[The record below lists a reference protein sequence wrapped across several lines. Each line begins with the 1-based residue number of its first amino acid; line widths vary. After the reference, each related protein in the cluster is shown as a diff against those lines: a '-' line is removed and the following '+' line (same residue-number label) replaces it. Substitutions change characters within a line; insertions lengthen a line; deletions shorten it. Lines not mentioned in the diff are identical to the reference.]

1 MGTLKRSTIG
11 VIFGYHL
18 YEGSH
23 PVPFAFP
30 IIRGI
35 QEAAREKNVNL
46 MIACGVARQVGPNLH
61 RPAWPE
67 LDPETDFVPVG
78 PWNTDGLI
86 FVGPLRAK
94 ERIRFARTLVDDGFP
109 VFVLG
114 ADSGHPA
121 IIVDNEGGIRQVME
135 HLIQHGHREIAFIA
149 GDEQDIGDTAARVLA
164 YRKIVQQQNICD
176 DPRLLEYGQHWRVGG
191 YNATQRLIQ
200 SGVKFTAVM
209 CSNDMSALGAMQAL
223 REAGIRIPWDVAVA
237 GFDDVLESLA
247 QVPPLTSVHYP
258 LFETG
263 YRALLMLH
271 KRIEQPSTQLPELTR
286 VATWLVPRQSCGC
299 LPDTAIQSAL
309 STSGTAANPNDSPQQ
324 IRDGLAQRMLEAVL
338 AKDPQAQ
345 SGDYLAFCERLVD
358 GFLQSLE
365 DGDLSHFQNSLT
377 EVLQQIELRSDDNAN
392 LWQAAVTVL
401 RQGVHDVLKS
411 GDGSSRAERAEDIL
425 HQARTMLSESADR
438 RYTRLQVNRKSR
450 DESMGLLT
458 ARLISSSEEDQLYT
472 ALREDLPQVGVRSC
486 HIVFFEPQGEDPVA
500 MSVLRPL
507 ESEAPEVRFE
517 TRHFPPPDLYP
528 QDEPFS
534 LALLPLFYQDEKLGY
549 VAFDGGNLDPLATLM
564 RQLSSTI
571 KNVQL
576 HAQVLELSLTD
587 GLTEVYNRRYFEIL
601 LQKETER
608 SHRYNRE
615 LTVIMIDIDHFK
627 RYNDAFGHPAG
638 DEALREVARC
648 ITRGARRGLDVV
660 TRYGGEEFAIILPET
675 GTDGARVVAENVRKE
690 VETDRKFLRPTTVSL
705 GIASLR
711 GKKLRSQVLVDQADR
726 ALYQAKS
733 QGRNRA
739 IIFEDWMLTSAHSA
753 GLEPKA
759 VDNPPPKK
767 RRPK

>member
-1 MGTLKRSTIG
+1 MGDSKRSTIG
-11 VIFGYHL
+11 VLFGYHL

-23 PVPFAFP
+23 PIPFAFP

-46 MIACGVARQVGPNLH
+46 MIACGVARQVGSNLH
-61 RPAWPE
+61 RPAWPTV
-67 LDPETDFVPVG
+67 DPETDFVPIG

-86 FVGPLRAK
+86 YVGPLRSN
-94 ERIRFARTLVDDGFP
+94 ERIQYARKLVDDGFP
-109 VFVLG
+109 VIVLG

-121 IIVDNEGGIRQVME
+121 IIIDNEGGIRQAME
-135 HLIQHGHREIAFIA
+135 HLIQHGHRAIAFIA
-149 GDEQDIGDTAARVLA
+149 GDEQDIGDTSARVSA
-164 YRKIVQQQNICD
+164 YRKIVQEKNLSD
-176 DPRLLEYGQHWRVGG
+176 DPRLVEYGQLWTIGG
-191 YNATQRLIQ
+191 YNALQRLIQ

-209 CSNDMSALGAMQAL
+209 CSNDMSALGVMQAL
-223 REAGIRIPWDVAVA
+223 REAGIRIPRDVAVA

-258 LFETG
+258 MFETG

-271 KRIEQPSTQLPELTR
+271 KRIEEPSTPLPELTR

-299 LPDTAIQSAL
+299 LPDTVIQSAVG
-309 STSGTAANPNDSPQQ
+309 TSGMAANPKDSPQQ
-324 IRDGLAQRMLEAVL
+324 IREGLVQSMLEAVL
-338 AKDPQAQ
+338 AKNPPAQ

-365 DGDLSHFQNSLT
+365 DGDLKHFQNSLT

-392 LWQAAVTVL
+392 LWQAAITVL
-401 RQGVHDVLKS
+401 RQAAHDALKS
-411 GDGSSRAERAEDIL
+411 GDESSRAERAEDIL

-438 RYTRLQVNRKSR
+438 RYTRLQVSRKSR

-458 ARLISSSEEDQLYT
+458 ARLISSSEEAQLYT
-472 ALREDLPQVGVRSC
+472 TLREDLPLVGVRSC
-486 HIVFFEPQGEDPVA
+486 HVVFFEPQGADPVGL
-500 MSVLRPL
+500 SLLRPL
-507 ESEAPEVRFE
+507 ESEAPVVRFE

-528 QDEPFS
+528 QAEPFS

-549 VAFDGGNLDPLATLM
+549 VAFDGGNLDPLATLV

-576 HAQVLELSLTD
+576 HAKVLELSLTD
-587 GLTEVYNRRYFEIL
+587 GLTGVYNRRYFELL

-608 SHRYNRE
+608 SHRYHRE
-615 LTVIMIDIDHFK
+615 LTVIMIDIDLFK
-627 RYNDAFGHPAG
+627 GYNDAFGHPAG
-638 DEALREVARC
+638 DEALREVAQC
-648 ITRGARRGLDVV
+648 ILRGVRRGLDVV

-675 GTDGARVVAENVRKE
+675 GTEGASVVAENVRKQLE
-690 VETDRKFLRPTTVSL
+690 ADQKFLRPTSVSL
-705 GIASLR
+705 GIGTLY
-711 GKKLRSQVLVDQADR
+711 GEKLSAQMLVDQADR

-739 IIFEDWMLTSAHSA
+739 VIYEDWMVEPAHAVGEFSENVS
-753 GLEPKA
+753 GPSPK
-759 VDNPPPKK
+759 D
-767 RRPK
+767 